1 MDHLPGV
8 GKMIV
13 YHFVDANK
21 KVDSLKFMCSVYVH
35 IGYGRFV

>member
-8 GKMIV
+8 GKMLV

-21 KVDSLKFMCSVYVH
+21 KVDSLKFMCSVCVH
-35 IGYGRFV
+35 IGCERVV

>member
-13 YHFVDANK
+13 YHFLGVTK
-21 KVDSLKFMCSVYVH
+21 KVDSLKFMCSVCVH
-35 IGYGRFV
+35 IGYERFV